1 MIGRKE
7 TTMKLEKTAEAFVE
21 ELLGKMTLEEK
32 IGQMNQASVSLV
44 GGFDVPFEELLE
56 MVTDGR
62 VSQEKFEELM
72 RTSERD
78 YHEDDIRAGLVGSVM
93 CQDPEKVNELQHI
106 AVEETR
112 LGIPLLIGLDVIHGF
127 RSIYPIAL
135 AEACAFDENL
145 FERTA
150 RMATKESRA
159 KGVNWHFAPMLD
171 VARDAR
177 WGRVS
182 EGPGEDPYLGS
193 LFARAKV
200 RGLQND
206 RSCTDNYVAACL
218 KHYVAYG
225 ACEAGRDYNT
235 TTMSPSILR
244 NVYLPSFKAAVD
256 EGAMTV
262 MASFNDLN
270 GVPCTVNQYTLRQIL
285 KGEYQ
290 FDGLVVS
297 DANAIRECVIHGIA
311 ADNADA
317 GRQAAI
323 AGLDIDMGT
332 NIYRNHLA
340 DSVREGL
347 VDESVI
353 DDAVRRILRVK
364 KWLGLFEHPYVP
376 EELMHRYDTLPTEH
390 VELAR
395 EAAEKSI
402 VLLKNDDHVLPLKK
416 DTKIA
421 LVGALADMPEE
432 VVGSWALSWQPQD
445 CVSLKMGLENKKAN
459 FEYFRCA
466 GPEGDYNEEEVA
478 QAIAYGEVIVA
489 LVGETTAM
497 SGEAASRADITIP
510 GQQRRLLE
518 ALQASGKPVVVL
530 LQNGRPLALDWEKEH
545 CPTLVETWH
554 LGIQMG
560 NAVANVLFGEKVP
573 EGKLSVTMPLMTGQ
587 CPVYYNHPNTGRP
600 GTRGKFT
607 SRYLDAGHEIAF
619 VFGHGLSYTT
629 FEYHDLQVKDCGDRF
644 EVSVSLK
651 NTGDCKAT
659 ETVQMYLQDVTASL
673 VRPVKELKGFQ
684 KVTLSAGQ
692 RTKVMLELDK
702 TQMGFYNNSEEYV
715 REDGLFRI
723 YVGGSSGDC
732 LCEEITVQF

>member
-1 MIGRKE
+1 MIRRKE

-44 GGFDVPFEELLE
+44 GGFDVPFEELIE

-290 FDGLVVS
+290 FAGLVVS

-332 NIYRNHLA
+332 DIYRNHLA

-376 EELMHRYDTLPTEH
+376 EELMHRYDVLPAEH

-432 VVGSWALSWQPQD
+432 VVGSWALSWQPED
-445 CVSLKMGLENKKAN
+445 CVSLKMGLENQKAN

-466 GPEGDYNEEEVA
+466 GPEGDYNEDEVA

-629 FEYHDLQVKDCGDRF
+629 FEYHDLQVKDCGDKF

>member
-135 AEACAFDENL
+135 AEAGTFDENL

-332 NIYRNHLA
+332 DIYRNHLA

-376 EELMHRYDTLPTEH
+376 EELMHRYDTLPAEH

-432 VVGSWALSWQPQD
+432 VVGSWALSWQPED
-445 CVSLKMGLENKKAN
+445 CVSLKMGLVNQKAN

-466 GPEGDYNEEEVA
+466 GPEGDYNEDEVA

-629 FEYHDLQVKDCGDRF
+629 FEYHDLQVKDCGDKF

>member
-1 MIGRKE
+1 
-7 TTMKLEKTAEAFVE
+7 MKLEKTAEAFVE

-106 AVEETR
+106 AMEKTR

-135 AEACAFDENL
+135 AEACTFDENL

-376 EELMHRYDTLPTEH
+376 EELMHRYDALPAEH

-432 VVGSWALSWQPQD
+432 VVGSWALSWQPED

-466 GPEGDYNEEEVA
+466 GPEGDYNEDEVA

>member
-1 MIGRKE
+1 
-7 TTMKLEKTAEAFVE
+7 MKLEKTAEAFVE

-44 GGFDVPFEELLE
+44 GGFDVPFEELIE

-290 FDGLVVS
+290 FAGLVVS

-332 NIYRNHLA
+332 DIYRNHLA

-376 EELMHRYDTLPTEH
+376 EELMHRYDVLPAEH

-432 VVGSWALSWQPQD
+432 VVGSWALSWQPED
-445 CVSLKMGLENKKAN
+445 CVSLKMGLENQKAN

-466 GPEGDYNEEEVA
+466 GPEGDYNEDEVA

-629 FEYHDLQVKDCGDRF
+629 FEYHDLQVKDCGDKF

>member
-78 YHEDDIRAGLVGSVM
+78 YHEDDIRAGLVGAVM

-332 NIYRNHLA
+332 DIYRNHLA

-376 EELMHRYDTLPTEH
+376 EELMHRYDTLPAEH

-432 VVGSWALSWQPQD
+432 VVGSWALSWQPED
-445 CVSLKMGLENKKAN
+445 CVSLKMGLEYKKAN

-466 GPEGDYNEEEVA
+466 GPEGDYNEDEVA

-629 FEYHDLQVKDCGDRF
+629 FEYHDLQVKDCGDKF

-692 RTKVMLELDK
+692 RTKVMLDLDK

>member
-1 MIGRKE
+1 
-7 TTMKLEKTAEAFVE
+7 MKLEKTAEAFVE

-44 GGFDVPFEELLE
+44 GGFDVPFEELIE

-171 VARDAR
+171 IARDAR

-376 EELMHRYDTLPTEH
+376 EELMHRYDTLPAEH

-432 VVGSWALSWQPQD
+432 VVGSWALSWQPED

-466 GPEGDYNEEEVA
+466 GPEGDYNEDEVA

-629 FEYHDLQVKDCGDRF
+629 FEYHDLQVKDCGDKF

>member
-1 MIGRKE
+1 
-7 TTMKLEKTAEAFVE
+7 MKLEKTAEAFVE